1 MRLALSLEAL
11 RSDTRP
17 RWVLAGA
24 ALDLDFEAGRYW
36 AGRVLAS
43 PEALPGWTSGAPLIS
58 GDGLVCDGATAWR
71 AALPDWAGNPEEGLT
86 VRAEVTETQ
95 GAESVGYLVILHA
108 GSLTDRVALLTARSA
123 LNTRVTRDGAETF
136 TVSAAV
142 NASARYTAVLGVK
155 PGYGRLATGDN
166 VSAYTSA
173 DPPPLDHFEIGGF
186 NSSLP
191 LDGVVHRLTLWRGRL
206 SDAHMD
212 SLT

>member
-108 GSLTDRVALLTARSA
+108 GSLTDRVAVLTARSA
-123 LNTRVTRDGAETF
+123 LSTRVTRDGAETF
-136 TVSAAV
+136 IVSAAV

-155 PGYGRLATGDN
+155 PGDGRLATGEN
-166 VSAYTSA
+166 ASAEITA
-173 DPPPLDHFEIGGF
+173 DPPPLNRFEIGGF